1 MEGAIGSVACQIW
14 EEASFAAEVS
24 LFLSLNV
31 LSRGFD
37 FRVSRTLKR
46 LMGIKRAVEARSQS
60 LRPKQRIVVL
70 FKLQE
75 HERKMADLAS
85 KFIVRSS
92 F

>member
-14 EEASFAAEVS
+14 EEASFAAEVGF
-24 LFLSLNV
+24 FLSLNK
-31 LSRGFD
+31 LSCGLIFE
-37 FRVSRTLKR
+37 SRTLKR

-60 LRPKQRIVVL
+60 LRPKQRMVVL